1 MEKLVSGVADR
12 VQDPYRIDSI
22 GPWHVKSC
30 VNSGLRC
37 ESPSNITA
45 LLASPLTKEHA
56 HTSSLDSTARE
67 YGTSGSRLRLLS
79 YKGSSVPGFVEA
91 SSELRAT
98 NDKEVWFLVEPPLA
112 FVFCFQ

>member
-45 LLASPLTKEHA
+45 SRFSVDEGTCAHELIGQHSPGIRDEWIPLTLIK
-56 HTSSLDSTARE
+56 LQGVVRP
-67 YGTSGSRLRLLS
+67 RLC
-79 YKGSSVPGFVEA
+79 GGVV
-91 SSELRAT
+91 
-98 NDKEVWFLVEPPLA
+98 
-112 FVFCFQ
+112 